1 MTINHQ
7 DIQAILKI
15 LDDSP
20 YDELQ
25 LDGNGVSV
33 YLKRGG
39 DGWTQQ
45 HVTAPVAIVAAGLA
59 QVRADEAVAAT
70 KKLEPLASE
79 AGLVDVRATMV
90 GTFYRAPQPGA
101 AAFVDIGSTVTD
113 NTVIAI
119 IEAMKLMVSI
129 PAQASGVVREI
140 LVDDAQ
146 FVEQGQL
153 LMRVKPP
160 AV

>member
-33 YLKRGG
+33 YLKRSG

-45 HVTAPVAIVAAGLA
+45 HVTAPVAIAAAGLA